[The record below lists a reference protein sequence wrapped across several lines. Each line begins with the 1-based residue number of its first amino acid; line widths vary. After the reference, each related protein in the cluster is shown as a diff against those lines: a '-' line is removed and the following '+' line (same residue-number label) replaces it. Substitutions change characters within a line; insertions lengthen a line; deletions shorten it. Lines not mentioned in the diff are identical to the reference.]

1 LKPISCK
8 VLRYLPIIPRL
19 KRLFMSEEIAKYMG
33 SHKESYSDKPG
44 VMMHPSDGEAWKHF
58 DKEFP
63 EFCR

>member
-1 LKPISCK
+1 
-8 VLRYLPIIPRL
+8 LPIIPRL